1 MISKALAPTRSL
13 FNGMA
18 PAVVAAAFAL
28 AVAPGALHAQTGT
41 APTATDTAPAA
52 TDAAPA
58 TTTVVTPAT
67 DGTPPAAKP
76 ANSAA
81 DTASVDGMAPGASA
95 TLSLGDG
102 GGGGTASLT
111 ETASGVVLFKADLT
125 GLPEG
130 IHAIH
135 IHETGTCEAPDF
147 KSAGGHL
154 AGGKEHGILSAGG
167 PHPGDI
173 PNITAS
179 ADGTATLEFF
189 MTGISMADVMD
200 NDGSAVVVHAAAD
213 DYTSQPAGDA
223 GDRISCGV
231 IEAK

>member
-1 MISKALAPTRSL
+1 MISKALALAPTRSM
-13 FNGMA
+13 FDGMA
-18 PAVVAAAFAL
+18 PAVIAAAFAL
-28 AVAPGALHAQTGT
+28 ALAPGAVHAQTE
-41 APTATDTAPAA
+41 TAPAA

-58 TTTVVTPAT
+58 ATTATTPAT

-76 ANSAA
+76 ATDAA
-81 DTASVDGMAPGASA
+81 DTSAASDMAPGATA
-95 TLSLGDG
+95 TLSLSDG
-102 GGGGTASLT
+102 GAAGMASLT
-111 ETASGVVLFKADLT
+111 ETASGTMLFKADLT
-125 GLPEG
+125 GLPQG

-154 AGGKEHGILSAGG
+154 AGGKEHGILTAGG

-200 NDGSAVVVHAAAD
+200 EDGSAVVIHAAAD

-223 GDRISCGV
+223 GDRIACGV